1 MAGAASTPF
10 RIVGVAMAGRAPLRA
25 PSVCPN
31 VANPLPST
39 VMRPSRPC
47 YRTCARR
54 GPAACGPPA
63 WPPVARSQRSSAALA
78 RVVRPSRAPARPVR
92 VPPARPRARVRRG
105 PHVYPRRGL
114 RVVGLLATRSLVP
127 DVTSRASRVTP
138 ACRRCHRRWC
148 PQQPRRSGSLAV
160 ASRRARSTSSC
171 FAASSSGRLP
181 SSRDEH
187 RLRVSNIVSPCL
199 TFYIINYVFV

>member
-1 MAGAASTPF
+1 
-10 RIVGVAMAGRAPLRA
+10 
-25 PSVCPN
+25 
-31 VANPLPST
+31 
-39 VMRPSRPC
+39 MRPSRPC
-47 YRTCARR
+47 YRTCARH

-78 RVVRPSRAPARPVR
+78 RVGATRCSRLAWLVRPSRAPARPVR
-92 VPPARPRARVRRG
+92 VPPAWPRARVRRG

-160 ASRRARSTSSC
+160 ASRRARNTSSC

-187 RLRVSNIVSPCL
+187 RLRVSNIVLPCL